1 MGKHL
6 VEFYGT
12 PRGWISIKPVF
23 PRVKISQNS
32 SFSILNQNFCLKIH
46 LKNRFIRIKSIPK
59 KIQNNEKKI
68 KTKKKHY
75 GHRKTS
81 NILPMRLNLVSKKM
95 YLICRGLRGLAPP
108 PAGPSPRQG
117 FQAPPPAGPS
127 PRQTFQ
133 APPPAGSSPRTRLQ
147 APPPAGPDPAGAR
160 PCRGR
165 GLAGAYPGLR
175 KTLI

>member
-68 KTKKKHY
+68 KTKKKTLRTPKNFKY
-75 GHRKTS
+75 PPNEAKFGFKK
-81 NILPMRLNLVSKKM
+81 NVLDLPGPPGPRP
-95 YLICRGLRGLAPP
+95 APGGAFAP
-108 PAGPSPRQG
+108 ARFPGPAPGGAVAPANFPGPAPGGVFAPDTFAGP
-117 FQAPPPAGPS
+117 APG
-127 PRQTFQ
+127 
-133 APPPAGSSPRTRLQ
+133 
-147 APPPAGPDPAGAR
+147 GA
-160 PCRGR
+160 
-165 GLAGAYPGLR
+165 
-175 KTLI
+175 